1 MVTVNNLS
9 LYYGQRALFEEI
21 SLFIGKRDRL
31 GLVGKNGAGKSSML
45 KIIAG
50 VVAPSSGNVAK
61 PKELTIGYLPQE
73 MAHSEEQTV
82 MQEAAQAFSEIKK
95 MEERIAF
102 IANELA
108 TRDDFH
114 SQAYIGLIE
123 ELHELNDR
131 LAILGT
137 GQVEAKIE
145 RILTGLGF
153 VSTDMDRQL
162 KEFSGGWKMRVEL
175 AKILL
180 RNPDIMLLDEPT
192 NHLDIESIEWLE
204 LFLQNYPGAIVLIS
218 HDRTFLD
225 RVTDRTVEIS
235 KGRIYDYKCSY
246 SKYVIQRE
254 EEYQRQLEA
263 YKNQQRY
270 VKDTQQLI
278 DKFRAKKNKAAFAQ
292 TLIRKLDKL
301 ETIEPDGLEDGGI
314 HFRFPPAPRSGKVAI
329 EAKGIGKRFGDKQL
343 FSGVDFLLAREDK
356 IALVGKNGAGKTTF
370 TRILLQ
376 ELEAEGEVIPG
387 HNVTVGYY
395 AQDQAERLN
404 GDLSVFQ
411 TVDEVAVGDIR
422 TRIRALLGAFLFGG
436 EDIDKKVKVL
446 SGGEKARLALCKLLL
461 KPVNLLVLDEPTNH
475 LDMRSKDVLKEAL
488 QNYDGAM
495 IIVSHD
501 RDFLHGL
508 VNVIFEVTP
517 QGLREY
523 RGDIFD
529 FLQDKKAASIAEFER
544 SNTKSKKLPE
554 TDDKA
559 PPAAVMAQR
568 DKKEL
573 EKELKRLK
581 NRSSKVEQEI
591 AAAEARIA
599 EMDHELASLDYSNQE
614 KSTALLGFY
623 AAEKE
628 RLEKLMD
635 EWSDLEDASERINAQ
650 LQ

>member
-1 MVTVNNLS
+1 
-9 LYYGQRALFEEI
+9 
-21 SLFIGKRDRL
+21 
-31 GLVGKNGAGKSSML
+31 
-45 KIIAG
+45 
-50 VVAPSSGNVAK
+50 
-61 PKELTIGYLPQE
+61 
-73 MAHSEEQTV
+73 
-82 MQEAAQAFSEIKK
+82 
-95 MEERIAF
+95 
-102 IANELA
+102 
-108 TRDDFH
+108 
-114 SQAYIGLIE
+114 
-123 ELHELNDR
+123 
-131 LAILGT
+131 
-137 GQVEAKIE
+137 
-145 RILTGLGF
+145 
-153 VSTDMDRQL
+153 
-162 KEFSGGWKMRVEL
+162 
-175 AKILL
+175 
-180 RNPDIMLLDEPT
+180 
-192 NHLDIESIEWLE
+192 
-204 LFLQNYPGAIVLIS
+204 
-218 HDRTFLD
+218 
-225 RVTDRTVEIS
+225 
-235 KGRIYDYKCSY
+235 
-246 SKYVIQRE
+246 
-254 EEYQRQLEA
+254 
-263 YKNQQRY
+263 
-270 VKDTQQLI
+270 
-278 DKFRAKKNKAAFAQ
+278 
-292 TLIRKLDKL
+292 
-301 ETIEPDGLEDGGI
+301 
-314 HFRFPPAPRSGKVAI
+314 
-329 EAKGIGKRFGDKQL
+329 
-343 FSGVDFLLAREDK
+343 
-356 IALVGKNGAGKTTF
+356 
-370 TRILLQ
+370 
-376 ELEAEGEVIPG
+376 
-387 HNVTVGYY
+387 
-395 AQDQAERLN
+395 
-404 GDLSVFQ
+404 
-411 TVDEVAVGDIR
+411 
-422 TRIRALLGAFLFGG
+422 
-436 EDIDKKVKVL
+436 VL

-554 TDDKA
+554 TADKA
-559 PPAAVMAQR
+559 PPAAAMAQR